1 MEPMAHVLVVYATTE
16 GHTRKIAERVAARIG
31 AGGDQ
36 ATLVDARA
44 AAVTELGTFDAAVLA
59 ASLHVGRHQAE
70 MVEFIRKQRARLDRA
85 PTAFVSVSLSATSRL
100 EEDLAGARAAV
111 EEMFDEL
118 DWEATS
124 VHLAA
129 GAVHD
134 RRMSFLKRWV
144 IHRILREKGVEMD
157 PSGDMEFTDWAALD
171 VFVDTFMARVRTT
184 GREYA

>member
-1 MEPMAHVLVVYATTE
+1 MVHVLVVYATTE
-16 GHTRKIAERVAARIG
+16 GQTEKIAGRVADWLRG
-31 AGGDQ
+31 AGDQ

-44 AAVTELGTFDAAVLA
+44 AATLELGTFDAAVLA

-70 MVEFIRKQRARLDRA
+70 MVEFIRKQRARLDRV
-85 PTAFVSVSLSATSRL
+85 PTAFISVSLSATSKL

-111 EEMFDEL
+111 EDMFDEL

-144 IHRILREKGVEMD
+144 IHRILREKGVEMA

-171 VFVDTFMARVRTT
+171 VFLQTFMGRARAA